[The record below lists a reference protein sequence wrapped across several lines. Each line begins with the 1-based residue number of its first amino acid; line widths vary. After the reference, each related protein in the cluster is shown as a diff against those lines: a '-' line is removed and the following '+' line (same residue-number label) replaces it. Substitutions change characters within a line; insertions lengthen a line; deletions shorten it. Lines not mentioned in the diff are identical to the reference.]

1 MLTAALYATAKTWK
15 EPKHPWTDERIKMW
29 RMCTVEYYSARKRT
43 K

>member
-15 EPKHPWTDERIKMW
+15 EPKRPWTDERIKMC
-29 RMCTVEYYSARKRT
+29 MCTVEYYSARKRT